1 MNETIYSINWKRR
14 NSNLIDKGVISNGI
28 RNIKPLKQ
36 KNVNVHNLTA
46 LHTKNGWSHIINLK
60 AVNYKEEN
68 KHDDFIFPELYY
80 NSNYNLPYNSDCRYK
95 RTKTQNKFASTAKNY
110 FSKFKIN
117 QEHSKLP
124 ETSIKKETIEAKE
137 KNEEKPKKTLRLSF
151 STQNITS
158 KITQAIFSNPNP
170 IEHSPKTKNAIT
182 KNNNISSNNSN
193 AILSKEISPV
203 NSYRTT
209 TNNFYNKS
217 IANKNT
223 IKNLIK
229 RVIENNKKQ
238 EENKNKEQL
247 KDIGRDFANN
257 NQMRKTSN
265 NFYRSKSTS
274 DPPNKEQ
281 CDDISSFPS
290 LELTITNLIEWKKHE
305 ELWYNIKSI
314 NFLNYELCKYLYPPN
329 YQDVLIGTYLI
340 LNNKT
345 LNFDLG
351 QNLKFSS
358 NSNYNIKATLIIN
371 NAIKHPEIE
380 IKKWKIAYKKVILRW
395 HPDKLSSFLN
405 EVHCLDDSQKRL
417 LSKKSTLV
425 INSMN
430 SVYKKISEV
439 LKTIIHRRKTKNK

>member
-1 MNETIYSINWKRR
+1 M
-14 NSNLIDKGVISNGI
+14 
-28 RNIKPLKQ
+28 
-36 KNVNVHNLTA
+36 
-46 LHTKNGWSHIINLK
+46 
-60 AVNYKEEN
+60 
-68 KHDDFIFPELYY
+68 
-80 NSNYNLPYNSDCRYK
+80 
-95 RTKTQNKFASTAKNY
+95 
-110 FSKFKIN
+110 
-117 QEHSKLP
+117 
-124 ETSIKKETIEAKE
+124 
-137 KNEEKPKKTLRLSF
+137 
-151 STQNITS
+151 
-158 KITQAIFSNPNP
+158 
-170 IEHSPKTKNAIT
+170 
-182 KNNNISSNNSN
+182 
-193 AILSKEISPV
+193 
-203 NSYRTT
+203 
-209 TNNFYNKS
+209 
-217 IANKNT
+217 
-223 IKNLIK
+223 
-229 RVIENNKKQ
+229 IENNKKQ